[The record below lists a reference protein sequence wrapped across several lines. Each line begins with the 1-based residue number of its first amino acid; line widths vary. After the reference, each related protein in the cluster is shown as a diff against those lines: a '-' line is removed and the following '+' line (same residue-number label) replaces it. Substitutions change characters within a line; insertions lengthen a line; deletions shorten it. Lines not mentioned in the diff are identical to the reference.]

1 CTGAKRSAMVLGQ
14 FNLLALAQRAT
25 GLAQRAV

>member
-1 CTGAKRSAMVLGQ
+1 TRSAMVQGQ

-25 GLAQRAV
+25 GPVQRGV